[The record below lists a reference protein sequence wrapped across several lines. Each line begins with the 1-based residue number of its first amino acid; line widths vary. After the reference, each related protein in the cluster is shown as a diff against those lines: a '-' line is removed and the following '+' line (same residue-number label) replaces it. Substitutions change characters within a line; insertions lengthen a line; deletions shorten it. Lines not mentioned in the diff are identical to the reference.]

1 VALQG
6 TLSDFAL
13 PDVLH
18 LLASTQKS
26 GELHVRGDRGEG
38 RMWLDSGKVV
48 ATEADRATDAVDT
61 VFELLRYGEGT
72 FLFNIDVAAPRHDDS
87 RDIAALLSEAQERLA
102 EWQVIETVVPSLATP
117 VGLAAELKGPAEID
131 PDAWRV
137 LVAAASGGTVHAVAR
152 SLGCGEFGACRA
164 VKQLV
169 DRGLVEV
176 LTAGSTD
183 NGHASATSDLDSL
196 VELPARR
203 RRTATTARAGANG
216 DADPSRALDAEVE
229 TMRARA
235 LARDISSTLEHA
247 PRRDEVDP
255 MAGVTP
261 EERAALDEAG
271 LVDENGEPINRS
283 LLLKF
288 LSSVRS

>member
-6 TLSDFAL
+6 SLSDFAL

-38 RMWLDSGKVV
+38 RMWLDDGRVIAS
-48 ATEADRATDAVDT
+48 EADRATDVVDT
-61 VFELLRYGEGT
+61 VFELLRMEDGS
-72 FLFNIDVAAPRHDDS
+72 FLFAIGVDAPRRDDP
-87 RDIAALLSEAQERLA
+87 REVHPLLTEAQERLA
-102 EWQVIETVVPSLATP
+102 EWRIIEKVVPSLSTH
-117 VGLAAELKGPAEID
+117 VGLAAELKAPTEID
-131 PDAWRV
+131 PESWRV
-137 LVAAASGGTVHAVAR
+137 LVAASAGGNVQAVAR
-152 SLGCGEFGACRA
+152 ALGFGEFGACRA
-164 VKQLV
+164 VKALV
-169 DRGLVEV
+169 DRGLIEV
-176 LTAGSTD
+176 LLDGPSD
-183 NGHASATSDLDSL
+183 NGRMRDPGDLDAL

-203 RRTATTARAGANG
+203 RRSNG
-216 DADPSRALDAEVE
+216 
-229 TMRARA
+229 ARA
-235 LARDISSTLEHA
+235 LVDPDPIPEAASAPTAEPAGARSLARDLTTLEHA
-247 PRRDEVDP
+247 APRADVDP
-255 MAGVTP
+255 MVGVTE